1 MFLILHFPLFPSA
14 FPVFNYS
21 FNKFTIRFLL
31 RSSSL
36 YAHALIGSGC
46 GGSVFN
52 TRGTVTSPG
61 YPGNVSRTTDCRWEL
76 AVPIGM
82 IIKIEF
88 PGKKR
93 FDS

>member
-1 MFLILHFPLFPSA
+1 
-14 FPVFNYS
+14 
-21 FNKFTIRFLL
+21 
-31 RSSSL
+31 
-36 YAHALIGSGC
+36 
-46 GGSVFN
+46 VFN

-88 PGKKR
+88 PGKKKIR
-93 FDS
+93 LLISTFVFQITMLTWIVFGIISIPVRPG